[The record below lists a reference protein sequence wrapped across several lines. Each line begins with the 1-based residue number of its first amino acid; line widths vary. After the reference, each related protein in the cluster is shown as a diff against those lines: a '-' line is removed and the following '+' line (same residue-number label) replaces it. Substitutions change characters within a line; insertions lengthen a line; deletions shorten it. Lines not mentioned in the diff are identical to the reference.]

1 MATKSLVSGHELNRL
16 LDRILAESQALQSDE
31 FQKLLDESQR
41 ANLQRIIFFARQLRE
56 HLATVS
62 DFEVSLQALDT
73 LRNQMQSVQ
82 SELQQFQSNRAS
94 GHVANAA
101 ANLEGA
107 LQTFGWAFYKRPAKG
122 SKAYGESIQS
132 IESAARTS
140 IAEVAK
146 TRDEV
151 NSSLADLR
159 AKIASQG
166 ENLGNLQQASQDLAS
181 QNAAAL
187 QGFENRYKEYESR
200 VTVEFTQ
207 KLESLEERFEIF
219 QEQRVQQAEGLI
231 ASLKAS
237 ERTAREI
244 VQIVG
249 NIGLTGNYQNRAIS
263 ERTQADYL
271 RWGAIIF
278 FLIGGGIIA
287 SSVIESFQ
295 GNVEPLELV
304 ARVLAALT
312 ISAPAVYLAK
322 ESARHRS
329 NSDRAKQTELEL
341 ASLAPFLESLPDDKR
356 QEVIGSLSSA
366 YFGTKVEEHQV
377 SHPVELTAEQLL
389 KLFIQMLD
397 GKARA

>member
-1 MATKSLVSGHELNRL
+1 L

>member
-16 LDRILAESQALQSDE
+16 LDRVLTESKALQSDE
-31 FQKLLDESQR
+31 FQRLLDENQR
-41 ANLQRIIFFARQLRE
+41 ASLQRILFFARQLRE

-82 SELQQFQSNRAS
+82 NELQQFQSNRNP

-132 IESAARTS
+132 IENAARGS
-140 IAEVAK
+140 IAEIAK
-146 TRDEV
+146 IRDEV

-159 AKIASQG
+159 AKISSQG
-166 ENLGNLQQASQDLAS
+166 ESLGNLQQASQDLAS
-181 QNAAAL
+181 QNTAAL
-187 QGFENRYKEYESR
+187 QGFENRYKEYETRASG
-200 VTVEFTQ
+200 EFAQ
-207 KLESLEERFEIF
+207 KLQSLEGNFDSF
-219 QEQRVQQAEGLI
+219 QEERVKQADGLI
-231 ASLKAS
+231 KSLESS
-237 ERTAREI
+237 ERNAREI

-263 ERTQADYL
+263 ERTQANYL
-271 RWGAIIF
+271 RWGAITF
-278 FLIGGGIIA
+278 FLIGAGILA
-287 SSVIESFQ
+287 WSVIGSFR
-295 GNVEPLELV
+295 GIVEPLELV
-304 ARVLAALT
+304 ARALAALT

-377 SHPVELTAEQLL
+377 SHPVELTAEQML
-389 KLFIQMLD
+389 KLLVQMLD
-397 GKARA
+397 GKVRA